1 MERLTARE
9 SGVIRSSMPTGRFNA
24 ITDVEGVRVGQVT
37 LIRGEGKLVPGEGP
51 VRTGVTA
58 VLPHGGDPF
67 FERVPTGI
75 FVLHGQGKSVGL
87 AQVQEYGYIDA
98 PIMLTGTRSVW
109 RVADAVVDWAVRRNP
124 GHGIDLANPNPV
136 VGECSEAY
144 LNDEQGR
151 HIGPDEVFESLETAD
166 GGPVDQGCVGAGT
179 ATVCY
184 GWKGGIGTSSRVT
197 PEGYTLGCLVQTN
210 FGVPQS
216 LTISGV
222 RVGEHLAAR
231 ARPSS
236 GASNSVMVILAT
248 DAPMLQRQLERI
260 GKRAALGLARTGTH
274 SSITSG
280 DFCIA
285 FSTAQTITFHPEA
298 GRGGSEPEISL
309 RVLDDYHRATNNL
322 FRAAVET
329 TEEAVYN
336 SMFKATDMTGRDG
349 RLVRALPADEVQEM
363 IKRNR
368 AE

>member
-1 MERLTARE
+1 MKRITPRE
-9 SGVIRSSMPTGRFNA
+9 LGLIDGNLASGRFNA

-37 LIRGEGKLVPGEGP
+37 LVRGEGKLIPGEGP

-58 VLPHGGDPF
+58 ILPHGGDPF

-109 RVADAVVDWAVRRNP
+109 RVADAVVDWAVRKNP

-151 HIGPDEVFESLETAD
+151 HVGPEEVFESLDAAV
-166 GGPVDQGCVGAGT
+166 GGRVEQGCVGAGT

-197 PEGYTLGCLVQTN
+197 PEGYVLGCLVQTN
-210 FGVPQS
+210 FGLPRS
-216 LTISGV
+216 LTIGGV
-222 RVGEHLAAR
+222 RVGEQLAER
-231 ARPSS
+231 ARPSP

-248 DAPMLQRQLERI
+248 DAPLLQRQLERL

-285 FSTAQTITFHPEA
+285 FSTAQTIPFHPEA
-298 GRGGSEPEISL
+298 RSGGSEPEISM
-309 RVLDDYHRATNNL
+309 RVLDDYHRAMNNL
-322 FRAAVET
+322 FLAAVET
-329 TEEAVYN
+329 TEEAVHN
-336 SMFKATDMTGRDG
+336 SMFNATDMTGRDG
-349 RLVRALPADEVQEM
+349 RLVRALPVDEVQAIIQE
-363 IKRNR
+363 NR
-368 AE
+368 VE